1 MLKRR
6 FLRMDRIC
14 SVSKVRRYCM
24 KEQESVL
31 FLECCKDFLTVKHLA
46 DAALHQY
53 PASKETEEK

>member
-1 MLKRR
+1 
-6 FLRMDRIC
+6 MDRIC

-31 FLECCKDFLTVKHLA
+31 FLECCKDFLRVKHLA